1 MKIESN
7 GLSLEFYNSIKDLPN
22 YRHFKAKSFQ
32 LWYNS
37 VGNTLDSIR
46 SNLVKAIE
54 FIAYDKK
61 SDAIICIQNADLG
74 LEVVMSDEDFEIKEL
89 ICYIK
94 SINGKHLGNKLSD
107 GEIEEI
113 YDKVLES
120 EFGYDIL
127 IETLNAIKKK

>member
-37 VGNTLDSIR
+37 VGNTLDSVR

-61 SDAIICIQNADLG
+61 SDAITCIQNADLG

-94 SINGKHLGNKLSD
+94 SINGKPLGNKLSD

-120 EFGYDIL
+120 EFGYDVL